1 MNQKLINFVTFLL
14 IIASSVVSVGCM
26 ETKDTE
32 ASDIPTITE
41 TPTSTP
47 KPTSSI
53 TIKED
58 TAQSKPLEYDNT
70 LVREYEIVKT
80 EDLSIK
86 ALDKA
91 LSQYSLTEIENLP
104 TNIRKEYRILIP
116 SDVSKEELKATLIQV
131 VIDKTSENKD
141 IDLVAVFAYDRK
153 EDINGAFTFGLVE
166 WCPNGNWADV
176 TSEIAFTNDRSSYRY
191 VFEIKDKVGNKDEL
205 ETPTYLEFEIYDD
218 FNTFY
223 DAEWENIDMSDPY
236 AMVDENLIFQ
246 KVAKK
251 HGISE
256 EEAEKIIRKV
266 GLHQMK

>member
-1 MNQKLINFVTFLL
+1 MKNVLKIRLMLL
-14 IIASSVVSVGCM
+14 ILMSLIVAGC
-26 ETKDTE
+26 TD
-32 ASDIPTITE
+32 SND
-41 TPTSTP
+41 
-47 KPTSSI
+47 SI
-53 TIKED
+53 EEIDVPSIEN
-58 TAQSKPLEYDNT
+58 TAQSKPLEYDST

-91 LSQYSLTEIENLP
+91 LSQYSSTEIENLP
-104 TNIRKEYRILIP
+104 TNIRKVYRILVP
-116 SDVSKEELKATLIQV
+116 SDISKEELKATLIQV

-153 EDINGAFTFGLVE
+153 EDINGAFTFGSVE

-176 TSEIAFTNDRSSYRY
+176 TSEIASTNERTSYRY
-191 VFEIKDKVGNKDEL
+191 IFVIKDKVGNKDES
-205 ETPTYLEFEIYDD
+205 ETPTDIEFEIYDD
-218 FNTFY
+218 YNTFY
-223 DAEWENIDMSDPY
+223 DAEWENVDLSDPY
-236 AMVDENLIFQ
+236 AVVDENLIFQ

-266 GLHQMK
+266 VSYKMK